1 MFILLN
7 NLGKNV
13 PTVICLV
20 TVWDNFMLPFS
31 PNSKFATEAGRFGY

>member
-7 NLGKNV
+7 NLGKKL

-20 TVWDNFMLPFS
+20 TVSLNFILPFS
-31 PNSKFATEAGRFGY
+31 PNSKLATDAGRLG